1 MKISETEWI
10 WKDGTFIK
18 WQDATVHL
26 LSHSMQFGSAVFE
39 GIRAYP
45 TAKGPAVFRL
55 REHLLRMRHS
65 CRIYR
70 MEPTWTDE
78 QLLAAVGETVVKNG
92 LDECYIRPM
101 VVRGYGAAGMVPFD
115 SPIETYVPVWPWG
128 TYLGADALT
137 KGIDACVSTW
147 HRVAPNTIPA
157 MAKIAGNYLSGQLVK
172 MEALRNGFDE
182 GIALGTD
189 GMLSEGSGQ
198 NLFLVRDGVLYTPP
212 VDGTLLPGITRLS
225 VITLAQEAGL
235 RVQEQP
241 MPREAL
247 HTADEVF
254 VVGTASEVTPVRSVD
269 RIPVGAGVPGPI
281 TLDLQRRY
289 LDAVHGR
296 DGDPRGWLSYC
307 RA

>member
-10 WKDGTFIK
+10 WKDGSFVK

-26 LSHSMQFGSAVFE
+26 LSHSLQFGSAVFE
-39 GIRAYP
+39 GVRAYE
-45 TAKGPAVFRL
+45 TARGPAVFRL
-55 REHLLRMRHS
+55 REHLVRMMHS

-70 MEPTWTDE
+70 MDPPHSVDALIDATR
-78 QLLAAVGETVVKNG
+78 ATVTKNG
-92 LDECYIRPM
+92 LHECYIRPM

-128 TYLGADALT
+128 AYLGASALT
-137 KGIDACVSTW
+137 EGIDACISTW

-157 MAKIAGNYLSGQLVK
+157 VAKIAGNYLSGQLVK
-172 MEALRNGFDE
+172 MEALRNGYHE
-182 GIALGTD
+182 GIALGPD

-225 VITLAQEAGL
+225 VITLAREMG
-235 RVQEQP
+235 VTVVEQM
-241 MPREAL
+241 MPRESL

-254 VVGTASEVTPVRSVD
+254 ICGTASEVTPVRSVD
-269 RIPVGAGVPGPI
+269 RIPVGAGVPGPV
-281 TLDLQRRY
+281 TMELQRRY

-296 DGDPRGWLSYC
+296 DDDPRGWLTYC
-307 RA
+307 A